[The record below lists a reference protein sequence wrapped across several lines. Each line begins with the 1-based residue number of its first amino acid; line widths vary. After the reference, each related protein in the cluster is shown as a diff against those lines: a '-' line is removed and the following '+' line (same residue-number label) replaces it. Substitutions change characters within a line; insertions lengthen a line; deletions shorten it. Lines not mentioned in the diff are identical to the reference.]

1 MFMDRSLIICK
12 IGILGI
18 TSPICECSCCSVAK
32 SCLTLRPHELQHIR
46 FPYPSVT
53 PGTCSNSCP
62 LSQWCHPDISSSF
75 TPFSSCPQ
83 SFPPSG
89 SFPMSRLFTSGGQ
102 SIAAS
107 SSASVLTMII
117 RGWCP
122 WELTGLISLQSR
134 DSQENLLEN
143 HNSKASVWYSV
154 FFMVHISH
162 LYLTTGQTIALTIPT
177 FVSKVMSLLCNTLSR
192 FVIVFLPRSKHLLIS
207 WPQSLSTVILE
218 PKKMKSDSVSTFSP
232 SIFHEVMEPDI
243 MVLVFWM
250 FNFKPAFSLSSFT
263 LIKRLFSSSLLSS

>member
-18 TSPICECSCCSVAK
+18 TSPICEYSCCSVAK

-53 PGTCSNSCP
+53 PGACSNSCP
-62 LSQWCHPDISSSF
+62 LSQWCHPSISSSF
-75 TPFSSCPQ
+75 TPFSTCPQ

-89 SFPMSRLFTSGGQ
+89 SFPVSRLFTSGGQ

-107 SSASVLTMII
+107 ASASVLTMII

-143 HNSKASVWYSV
+143 HNSKASVWLSV
-154 FFMVHISH
+154 FFMVHVSH

-177 FVSKVMSLLCNTLSR
+177 FVSKVMSLLFNMLPR

-218 PKKMKSDSVSTFSP
+218 PKKVKSVTISTFSP
-232 SIFHEVMEPDI
+232 SIFHEVMGPDI

-263 LIKRLFSSSLLSS
+263 FIKRLFSSSLLSS